1 MGLEYARQLA
11 VMGYDLLLVSN
22 RPEEL
27 EKAAGEISERYGV
40 RVVSRCQ
47 DLALK
52 NAADELY
59 DFCCREKIDVE
70 VLVNNAGIFF
80 FDELNHDNEPRAMA
94 MLRLHV
100 YTPTRL
106 CMLFGERMKKRG
118 RGYMLN
124 VSSMTAQLP
133 CPGITLYS
141 STKAYLKT
149 FSKSLYYEMRPY
161 GVVVTTV
168 CPAAVATPLY
178 RLSDRMLHLGLKIGL
193 IRTPRWLVR
202 KALRGLFRKRR
213 VVKPGLMNYVVPPLV
228 ALLPARLVDILWLH
242 FRPRKELA

>member
-1 MGLEYARQLA
+1 
-11 VMGYDLLLVSN
+11 
-22 RPEEL
+22 
-27 EKAAGEISERYGV
+27 
-40 RVVSRCQ
+40 
-47 DLALK
+47 
-52 NAADELY
+52 
-59 DFCCREKIDVE
+59 
-70 VLVNNAGIFF
+70 
-80 FDELNHDNEPRAMA
+80 MA